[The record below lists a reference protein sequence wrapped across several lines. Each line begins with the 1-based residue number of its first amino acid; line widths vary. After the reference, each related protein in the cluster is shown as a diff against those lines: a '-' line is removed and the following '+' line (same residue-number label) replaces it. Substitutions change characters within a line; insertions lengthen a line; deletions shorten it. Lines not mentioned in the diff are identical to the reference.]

1 MVLRAHT
8 QTIAQFSRGFWPP
21 CIFWTPAKCEV
32 AHTSFPFSPSK
43 VQHRDIYL
51 APGGVHG
58 TETKTSHR
66 IYGRNGS
73 CNGVDYPSGH
83 DVGGPRFGCA
93 ELVSDVPSST
103 FAVVLGGPQA
113 APRIERRAPWL
124 TRMIAPE
131 DSSAPPSAAQLPS
144 SVAASLINRV
154 NAPTRRASAPARRG
168 RHLPRRGRRRP
179 DPSRGRD
186 AQIGRP
192 KNDCCRH

>member
-8 QTIAQFSRGFWPP
+8 QTIAQFSQGFWPP

-66 IYGRNGS
+66 IYRRDGS
-73 CNGVDYPSGH
+73 CDSVDHPGGH

-144 SVAASLINRV
+144 SERCRFFDQSRK
-154 NAPTRRASAPARRG
+154 
-168 RHLPRRGRRRP
+168 RP
-179 DPSRGRD
+179 DPPCECASTTGPAFATTREEAPRS
-186 AQIGRP
+186 
-192 KNDCCRH
+192 